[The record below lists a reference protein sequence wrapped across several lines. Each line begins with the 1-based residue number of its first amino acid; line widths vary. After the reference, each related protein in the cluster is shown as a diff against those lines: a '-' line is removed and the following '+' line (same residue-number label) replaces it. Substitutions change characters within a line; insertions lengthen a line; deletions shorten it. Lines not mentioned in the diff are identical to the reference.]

1 LVALRAATEPAK
13 EEVMQAIVGRG
24 GVGACGFW
32 GCVLKNGER
41 QKRRFVQLGR
51 KREKTPLLYSHA
63 RSLAAAL
70 EDGGETKGR
79 KG

>member
-63 RSLAAAL
+63 KIACSRA
-70 EDGGETKGR
+70 GGWRGDKR
-79 KG
+79 